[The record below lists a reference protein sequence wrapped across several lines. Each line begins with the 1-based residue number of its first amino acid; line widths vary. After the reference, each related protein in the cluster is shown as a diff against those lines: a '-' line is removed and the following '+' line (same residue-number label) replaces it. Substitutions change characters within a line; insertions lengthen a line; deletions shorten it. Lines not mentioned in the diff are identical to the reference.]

1 MDAGCRPLSQQW
13 RTSTCTD
20 KITKGEGPTQ
30 RREFFVHI
38 CSAPVGSCKAVDSED
53 TFAFHTDVVRLLE
66 VNDFR
71 NRLWLWWQTGVAKAD
86 FEAFKARR
94 GKQAVGDDEAISFNE
109 DLPEDDDDGR
119 DSQAAKERAVGENL
133 ARLKREV
140 SREPLRRKKGAMP
153 RSPRRREVVVR
164 GDNAKKAKKRSSSGS
179 IEKKRRRKSTSR
191 ERVRLRPAARSSSSA
206 DEKERRKKK
215 RREPSDSPRRA
226 NDEKDAKRRKSR
238 MERDRGPYGVGKA
251 ISFEKENSDDSLSAS
266 ADEGFCGGGSGRRS
280 SRKGC
285 NK

>member
-13 RTSTCTD
+13 RTSACTD
-20 KITKGEGPTQ
+20 KITKGEGSTQ

-38 CSAPVGSCKAVDSED
+38 GSAPVGSCKAVDSED
-53 TFAFHTDVVRLLE
+53 SFAFHTDVVRLLE

-215 RREPSDSPRRA
+215 RREPPDSPRRA

-251 ISFEKENSDDSLSAS
+251 ISFERTVMTPYPHQLMRVFA
-266 ADEGFCGGGSGRRS
+266 GGSGRRS